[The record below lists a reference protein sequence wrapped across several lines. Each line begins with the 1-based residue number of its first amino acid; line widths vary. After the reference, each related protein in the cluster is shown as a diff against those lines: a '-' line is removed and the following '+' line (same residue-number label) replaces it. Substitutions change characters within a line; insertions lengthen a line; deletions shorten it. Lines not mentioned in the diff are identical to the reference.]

1 MRMTKGYFALS
12 LARTLT
18 TDVITSIVIGDSAED
33 EYSSARYFAR
43 TNGINDILPSLQ
55 GRGRYQAKSRNACF
69 GIRGIRT
76 GTSVPQTITTFCHM
90 KYAASARAR
99 TFPMPHPQ
107 SSRRNKGKEEMH
119 VVCEQCRGGQERLRS
134 GEVCSRASL

>member
-18 TDVITSIVIGDSAED
+18 TDVITSILIGDSAVD

-43 TNGINDILPSLQ
+43 TNGINDILPSLL
-55 GRGRYQAKSRNACF
+55 GRGRYKAKSRNACS

-76 GTSVPQTITTFCHM
+76 GTSVPQTITSFCHM
-90 KYAASARAR
+90 KYAASAR

-107 SSRRNKGKEEMH
+107 ISRRNKGKEEMH
-119 VVCEQCRGGQERLRS
+119 VWSMRAMQGRTGKTTRS
-134 GEVCSRASL
+134 GEVCSRAS